1 MVAAGLLAGCQVGP
15 AFRSPTLAVP
25 PRFAAASPAN
35 APPTWPKPG
44 WWRAF
49 GSPELSSL
57 VEAARQHNFS
67 VREAIA
73 QLEIANAEVLGAGA
87 PLLPNI
93 SASGSGSFSQFGTG
107 AAGSSSGSSRFSSV
121 GGNRNIDTHTYA
133 AGFNASYELDFWAR
147 IATRW
152 KRRRPT
158 PHRQGSMR
166 RPSR

>member
-1 MVAAGLLAGCQVGP
+1 MTLRPCPLRPARAPVLLPGSGGPDGIRPLPDAVTSRPHALPPRPRFRLDRPRRSALKPGRHRDDDGGGCGVLRVTGPKLGRIAAMVAAGLLAGCQVGP

-35 APPTWPKPG
+35 APPAWPKPG

-73 QLEIANAEVLGAGA
+73 QL
-87 PLLPNI
+87 
-93 SASGSGSFSQFGTG
+93 
-107 AAGSSSGSSRFSSV
+107 
-121 GGNRNIDTHTYA
+121 
-133 AGFNASYELDFWAR
+133 
-147 IATRW
+147 
-152 KRRRPT
+152 
-158 PHRQGSMR
+158 
-166 RPSR
+166 